1 PMPYLA
7 GGLGVLVAGVVAFGF
22 VGREFM
28 PTLDEQNLNLS
39 SVRIPSTSIE
49 QSVAIDL
56 PLEKALMTL
65 PEVQTVYSKAGT
77 ASLAADPMPPNA
89 SDNYVI
95 LKPKDQW
102 PDGVKTKEQV
112 IERIREKTAFLV
124 GNNYD
129 ATQPI
134 E

>member
-1 PMPYLA
+1 MLRSAIRQPMPYLA

-65 PEVQTVYSKAGT
+65 PEVQTVYSRPVPQA
-77 ASLAADPMPPNA
+77 
-89 SDNYVI
+89 
-95 LKPKDQW
+95 W
-102 PDGVKTKEQV
+102 PQIPCRPT
-112 IERIREKTAFLV
+112 RPT
-124 GNNYD
+124 
-129 ATQPI
+129 TT
-134 E
+134 